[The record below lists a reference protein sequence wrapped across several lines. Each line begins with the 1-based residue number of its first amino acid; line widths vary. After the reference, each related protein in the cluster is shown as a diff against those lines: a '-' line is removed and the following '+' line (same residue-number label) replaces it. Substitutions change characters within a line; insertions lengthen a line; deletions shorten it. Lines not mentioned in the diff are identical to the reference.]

1 MLPASNPTG
10 TSPPQIFRKKLDN
23 GGNDLAILKS
33 KFPSIAND
41 CDPTNGIIFGS
52 TENTFDLCRCLWAW
66 GLWGHRLSSWRGIS
80 CHLSIHPRSSTSTST
95 MTCKDF
101 QNLIDL
107 ELPDHLPSE
116 VKCDLGVKSGLRR
129 RMAWKHSN
137 EAAGDVTSP
146 LETVRFWVIVV
157 GRTTWWWHENTAFT
171 KTQLMDQLRW
181 VHPPFLAHGKT
192 GASTSCPVLKAN
204 QS

>member
-1 MLPASNPTG
+1 MLLDNSVLSRSIPVSKISHLTLVGNLAG
-10 TSPPQIFRKKLDN
+10 TCFQPQIQQVHPPRRFFRKRLDT

-116 VKCDLGVKSGLRR
+116 VKCDLGVKRNTTHG
-129 RMAWKHSN
+129 
-137 EAAGDVTSP
+137 
-146 LETVRFWVIVV
+146 LET
-157 GRTTWWWHENTAFT
+157 
-171 KTQLMDQLRW
+171 
-181 VHPPFLAHGKT
+181 
-192 GASTSCPVLKAN
+192 
-204 QS
+204 